1 MSEYDIKPG
10 DIYRHFKGNRYEII
24 TLARDCEDGSQ
35 QVVYKAL
42 YPPYEVFVR
51 SYAQFVEKLNPAV
64 YPAATQKYRFE
75 KEEDAKDVTVGK
87 RQFVGNI
94 PEKPA
99 DTTMTRAEE
108 NVSPVTVRS
117 SDGNI
122 VPAIGETSVVN
133 SVQEEVRQ
141 PEYEESHQPE
151 NTVPPGLL
159 KFLNCETYEDRIEVL
174 KDLEGRI
181 SDQMFTVMFTS
192 LDFPVPAGD
201 AEEKYKTLM
210 KRLQIMSEFDG
221 KRVRP

>member
-1 MSEYDIKPG
+1 MSEFDIKPG
-10 DIYRHFKGNRYEII
+10 DIYRHFKGNRYEIV
-24 TLARDCEDGSQ
+24 TLARDCEDGSV

-42 YPPYEVFVR
+42 YPPYDVFVR

-75 KEEDAKDVTVGK
+75 KEEDAQNVTVGK

-94 PEKPA
+94 PEEAPQKEMPA
-99 DTTMTRAEE
+99 E
-108 NVSPVTVRS
+108 PVT
-117 SDGNI
+117 
-122 VPAIGETSVVN
+122 E
-133 SVQEEVRQ
+133 Q
-141 PEYEESHQPE
+141 PTVEYEESHQPE

-159 KFLNCETYEDRIEVL
+159 KFLNCETYEERIEVL

-192 LDFPVPAGD
+192 LDFPVPSGD